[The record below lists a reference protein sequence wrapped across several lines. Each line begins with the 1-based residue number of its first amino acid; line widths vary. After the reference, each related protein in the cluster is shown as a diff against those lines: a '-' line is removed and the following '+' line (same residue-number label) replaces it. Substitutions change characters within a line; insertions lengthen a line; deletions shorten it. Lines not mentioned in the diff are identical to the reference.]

1 MAWFANVKKGLNSP
15 PKTTRLAPAPVE
27 IPPELAIFGVG
38 FFYMEKT
45 RIAILYGG
53 RSVEH
58 GVSINSARNI
68 AKFIDR
74 QQFEPFYI
82 GITEAGT
89 WHLTPEVDKHISA
102 GEPLTLVLDAQRPRF
117 RTAAGRELTADVAF
131 PVLHGTDGEDG
142 SIQGLFKAMDIPLVG
157 TGVLGSAISM
167 SKLISKKIL
176 QAAGLPVADFLYC
189 YFDNRDAFSFARVS
203 ETLGLPFMVKSAN
216 LGSSVGVSKVKS
228 AAEFDHALD
237 EAFRFDHV
245 VLFEKYVKGREV
257 ECAILG
263 NQPAQ
268 ASLPGEI
275 IISDKYEFYT
285 FDAKYVDPEAVQIK
299 IPASM
304 TARESDTVR
313 ELSLKAYQ
321 ALACEDFARV
331 DLFLTAEGDV
341 FVNEINTIPG
351 FTNSSM
357 YPMMW
362 KERGLGFTE
371 LITRLVQ
378 LAEKRHQHS
387 KRLQRGYQS
396 ALKF

>member
-1 MAWFANVKKGLNSP
+1 
-15 PKTTRLAPAPVE
+15 
-27 IPPELAIFGVG
+27 
-38 FFYMEKT
+38 MEKK

-68 AKFIDR
+68 AKFID
-74 QQFEPFYI
+74 QQSFEPFYI
-82 GITEAGT
+82 GITQEGT
-89 WHLTPEVDKHISA
+89 WYLTPDVDKNIST
-102 GEPLTLVLDAQRPRF
+102 GELLTLVLDAQNPHF
-117 RTAAGRELTADVAF
+117 RTASGRTLKADVAF

-157 TGVLGSAISM
+157 TGVLGSALSM
-167 SKLISKKIL
+167 SKLVSKKIL
-176 QAAGLPVADFLYC
+176 KEAGLPVADFLYG
-189 YFDNRDAFSFARVS
+189 YFDNRQAFSFAHIRQ
-203 ETLGLPFMVKSAN
+203 TLGLPFMVKAAS
-216 LGSSVGVSKVKS
+216 LGSSVGVSKVT
-228 AAEFDHALD
+228 AEAEFEKAVE
-237 EAFRFDHV
+237 EAFRFDEV

-263 NQPAQ
+263 NQPAH

-285 FDAKYVDPEAVQIK
+285 FDAKYVDPDAVKIE
-299 IPASM
+299 IPARM
-304 TARESDTVR
+304 TAREVETVR

-331 DLFLTAEGDV
+331 DLFLTAQGDV

-362 KERGLGFTE
+362 NERGIGFTE
-371 LITRLVQ
+371 LITRLVM
-378 LAEKRHQHS
+378 LALERYERS

-396 ALKF
+396 ALTF